1 MRGMNGK
8 EAVVITGGA
17 KGIGKELVQAYAEKG
32 YAVLFADVLKD
43 TGEQLEKE
51 LAASGC
57 QVQFVHADVTDEED
71 VKRLMDEA
79 VKNGRVISALINNAG
94 KSIWKPPLDL
104 TSEEWDDVLNTN
116 LKSVFLCSREA
127 AIKMKEETGGAIVN
141 IASTRAF
148 MSEANAEAYAASKGG
163 IIALTHALAASLSQY
178 SIVVNSIS
186 PGWIETEHDDSL
198 KPKDHEQHFSN
209 RVGHPLDIVKACFYL
224 TDPDNRFVNGT
235 NITVDGGMTK
245 KMIYEE

>member
-1 MRGMNGK
+1 M
-8 EAVVITGGA
+8 
-17 KGIGKELVQAYAEKG
+17 
-32 YAVLFADVLKD
+32 
-43 TGEQLEKE
+43 
-51 LAASGC
+51 
-57 QVQFVHADVTDEED
+57 
-71 VKRLMDEA
+71 
-79 VKNGRVISALINNAG
+79 
-94 KSIWKPPLDL
+94 
-104 TSEEWDDVLNTN
+104 
-116 LKSVFLCSREA
+116 
-127 AIKMKEETGGAIVN
+127 
-141 IASTRAF
+141 
-148 MSEANAEAYAASKGG
+148 
-163 IIALTHALAASLSQY
+163 ASLSQY